1 MKKIFTL
8 VLVATSAISAMAV
21 DYTEKIAVYL
31 NGNQMGTPA
40 TTTVTVNKT
49 DDGKY
54 SLQLKNFVL
63 MGGAIKVGNINLTGV
78 NGTECGIVTAI
89 SSQQTIKIENGDE
102 GSGWQDPLLG
112 DVPVM
117 MDGQIRN
124 GRLNAVLSI
133 DMAAMGQMVLVELGD
148 KAAEIG
154 QIPNSG
160 FEDFHKA
167 KYVSMD
173 GANEAESDEPNGWHA
188 FNSGYINTADPMAA
202 LYETALYSKDTH
214 ISDEVRPGS
223 TGKKSVQIT
232 SDMVLGFV
240 AANGTMTTGRL
251 QAGSYTP
258 TDAANC
264 SFLDMSKTDVDGNGD
279 PFYTVLTSKP
289 DSIAVWVKFKQGTL
303 ADENK
308 DYKFATVSAI
318 ITDGT
323 YYQDPQDKDDYKN
336 VVAKAQ
342 NKEIESKDFAWQ
354 RISVPFDY
362 ATYAAD
368 DAEAKALLVTLSTNA
383 QPGVGSTDATNPDQ
397 LFVDDI
403 QLVYNAGLASLKVKG
418 QNVELNGGSDY
429 TVEGVSGEL
438 SANDIEVASDGQGA
452 YITKTLTQNG
462 SDVNVRI
469 AITSNDLRTTNVY
482 NLTVKGTTVT
492 GINNPVST
500 ANGKAVAVFTI
511 DGKRVTGMNTK
522 GLYIVRYADGKTV
535 KVVKK

>member
-8 VLVATSAISAMAV
+8 VFAAVTAMSAMAE
-21 DYTEKIAVYL
+21 DYTENLVVYL
-31 NGNQMGTPA
+31 NGIAMGSPTK
-40 TTTVTVNKT
+40 TTVAVNKT

-54 SLQLKNFVL
+54 SLSLKNFSL
-63 MGGAIKVGNINLTGV
+63 AGIKVGNINLADAK
-78 NGTECGIVTAI
+78 GTECGVVTAI
-89 SSQQTIKIENGDE
+89 NTQQTIKIENGDD
-102 GSGWQDPLLG
+102 GTGWVGPTLG
-112 DVPVM
+112 DVPVK
-117 MDGQIRN
+117 MDGQIRD
-124 GRLNAVLSI
+124 GHLNAVLSI
-133 DMAAMGQMVLVELGD
+133 DMASLKQMVIVELGD

-173 GANEAESDEPNGWHA
+173 GKNEAESDEPNGWHS
-188 FNSGYINTADPMAA
+188 FNSGYINKEDQMAT

-251 QAGSYTP
+251 QAGSMTP

-289 DSIAVWVKFKQGTL
+289 DSIVAWVKFKQGTL

-308 DYKFATVSAI
+308 DYKFATISAI

-342 NKEIESKDFAWQ
+342 NKTIESKDFAWQ

-368 DAEAKALLVTLSTNA
+368 NAEAKALLVTLSTNA
-383 QPGVGSTDATNPDQ
+383 QPGVGSTDSSNPDQ

-429 TVEGVSGEL
+429 AVEGLSGEL
-438 SANDIEVASDGQGA
+438 KADDIEVASDGQGA

-482 NLTVKGTTVT
+482 NVTVKGVTAGISAPVTT
-492 GINNPVST
+492 
-500 ANGKAVAVFTI
+500 ADGKAVAVYTI
-511 DGKRVTGMNTK
+511 DGKRVADMNAK
-522 GLYIVRYADGKTV
+522 GLYIVRYANGKTV
-535 KVVKK
+535 KIVKK

>member
-1 MKKIFTL
+1 
-8 VLVATSAISAMAV
+8 
-21 DYTEKIAVYL
+21 
-31 NGNQMGTPA
+31 MG
-40 TTTVTVNKT
+40 
-49 DDGKY
+49 
-54 SLQLKNFVL
+54 
-63 MGGAIKVGNINLTGV
+63 
-78 NGTECGIVTAI
+78 
-89 SSQQTIKIENGDE
+89 
-102 GSGWQDPLLG
+102 
-112 DVPVM
+112 
-117 MDGQIRN
+117 
-124 GRLNAVLSI
+124 
-133 DMAAMGQMVLVELGD
+133 
-148 KAAEIG
+148 
-154 QIPNSG
+154 
-160 FEDFHKA
+160 
-167 KYVSMD
+167 
-173 GANEAESDEPNGWHA
+173 
-188 FNSGYINTADPMAA
+188 
-202 LYETALYSKDTH
+202 
-214 ISDEVRPGS
+214 
-223 TGKKSVQIT
+223 
-232 SDMVLGFV
+232 
-240 AANGTMTTGRL
+240 
-251 QAGSYTP
+251 
-258 TDAANC
+258 
-264 SFLDMSKTDVDGNGD
+264 
-279 PFYTVLTSKP
+279 
-289 DSIAVWVKFKQGTL
+289 
-303 ADENK
+303 DENK